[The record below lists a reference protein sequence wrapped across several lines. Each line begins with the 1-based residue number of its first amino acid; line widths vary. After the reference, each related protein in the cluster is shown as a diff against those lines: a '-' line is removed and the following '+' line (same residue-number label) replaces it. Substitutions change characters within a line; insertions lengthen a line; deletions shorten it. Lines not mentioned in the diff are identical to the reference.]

1 MVAAASGGRA
11 GPDQAGMTIGRS
23 VGPIAHGKAG
33 DRPWQIIQRAIHVG
47 LKGGKKGGR
56 EEEPFHHGLQAS
68 ERRIG
73 SATAAVARCAAFR
86 VGTFVALFTAA

>member
-1 MVAAASGGRA
+1 
-11 GPDQAGMTIGRS
+11 MTIGRS
-23 VGPIAHGKAG
+23 VGRSYSSRESG
-33 DRPWQIIQRAIHVG
+33 RPTLADYSKSNPRRTKG
-47 LKGGKKGGR
+47 REGGKKGRRGEGR
-56 EEEPFHHGLQAS
+56 EEEPFHHELQAG